1 MVDLDYVEKIPCLL
15 ERFQLQVKEFQTYSD
30 LNNKD
35 LWSNRKRSPELAALG
50 FYLLAEPY

>member
-1 MVDLDYVEKIPCLL
+1 MGALDYVEKIACLL
-15 ERFQLQVKEFQTYSD
+15 ECFQLQVKEFQTYSD

-35 LWSNRKRSPELAALG
+35 VWSNRKRSPELAGLG